1 MSKYIDEV
9 QLREYL
15 LFKRIV
21 KWDEDRLV
29 LEGGIVVTL
38 ETSEYD
44 CCAGA
49 YGTFKEVELD
59 AVITDVKVG
68 AMVDVPDDD
77 ARIRRNT
84 ITLFHNQNPIALAEM
99 TADAGNGGYYYSIG
113 LMVIKDLHFPFV
125 DA

>member
-68 AMVDVPDDD
+68 EMVDVSDDD
-77 ARIRRNT
+77 TRIRRNS

-99 TADAGNGGYYYSIG
+99 TADAGNRGYYYSIG
-113 LMVIKDLHFPFV
+113 SMVIKDLHFPFV